1 MIEKIVKL
9 TRITRNIIADVQ
21 FLNGVCAWLVGWN
34 ALLTGAL
41 VYLLFFAPS
50 LEKELYLEMKDLTKK
65 APIEFEAI
73 KLPPLE
79 PIK

>member
-9 TRITRNIIADVQ
+9 SRIIRNVVEDVQ

-34 ALLTGAL
+34 ALITGVL
-41 VYLLFFAPS
+41 VYLLFFAPN
-50 LEKELYLEMKDLTKK
+50 LEKELYLEMKDLTTK
-65 APIEFEAI
+65 APIEFKEI